1 MPEAHADV
9 AHDER
14 SPASAGD
21 AALCFGRERRSG
33 SIGAYIETGV
43 LGMREVAHTERL
55 ADDGHLTGAKMAR
68 AGRIDAVLA
77 LEAAFGAACLAV
89 GALVYVVAED
99 CR

>member
-14 SPASAGD
+14 RSACAGNG
-21 AALCFGRERRSG
+21 ALCFGRHGGSG
-33 SIGAYIETGV
+33 GIGADIETGAI
-43 LGMREVAHTERL
+43 GMREVAHAKRL
-55 ADDGHLTGAKMAR
+55 ADDGHLAGAKVAR

-77 LEAAFGAACLAV
+77 LEAAFGAARLAV

-99 CR
+99 RR